1 MSIFPISV
9 SRVPN
14 LLMSQLATGNLA
26 RTNLALA
33 KLNEQLTTGKEINR
47 ASDDAI
53 KAATIAALSESLE
66 RSEQIGR
73 NLAHASGQLD
83 ELDQTLGEAQNLM
96 LDAKSIASSQLN
108 VSASPSERR
117 SQARIIDSIISGIV
131 QLGNRSS
138 LSGALFGGAKP
149 GSDPV
154 TPFLGGYRYSGQG
167 SGLQTDLGLRSPALI
182 TLGESPLAGR
192 SDRHQ
197 GLVELDPGLS
207 PTTRIE
213 DLRGAMGEG
222 VTLGIVGFRVSGGPE
237 QLVDLSEAD
246 TIQDVIDTLQAAIR
260 RYEADN
266 TMTVLGPTG
275 VGFDGGAL
283 RFDVVTGPAT
293 GTPPELSF
301 FDPEAGGAAF
311 DLGLADPVAP
321 ITFTSATDLGME
333 LNPIAT
339 WETPV
344 SSLRAVDLTAPLG
357 PIRLNNNGRTAVV
370 DLSNAQTLGDIRNA
384 IQTAGL
390 GVRVEIEGERLVV
403 VNEVSGG
410 RDRGLSIEEIPGNE
424 LTATRLGLRTFDAG
438 TELSQLNDGRG
449 VSILTGRTDPIT
461 GLPDSSLDVDFEIV
475 LGNGLRV
482 EVDLRPEDTAT
493 VGSVIARINEELATA
508 LTNAGLDPAL
518 VTAGLSDGGN
528 GIAIQQ
534 PVGDPAFSAGITV
547 ETRNNSP
554 AAEQLGLVDGSFD
567 PASGVLL
574 GEDTGEVRVRSVL
587 TTLID
592 LRDALDDDDT
602 FGITIAG
609 ETLDALIDE
618 LAETR
623 ALVGAEAQRIDRE
636 ATLVEDRR
644 LLDETMRSQ
653 LQDLDYIEASSRFTQ
668 LQTQLQAGYQV
679 TATINQRTL
688 LDFLG

>member
-14 LLMSQLATGNLA
+14 LLMSQLSTSSLA

-47 ASDDAI
+47 PSDNAI

-73 NLAHASGQLD
+73 NLAHAAGQLD

-96 LDAKSIASSQLN
+96 LEAKSIASSQLN

-154 TPFLGGYRYSGQG
+154 TAFMGGYRYNGQG
-167 SGLQTDLGLRSPALI
+167 AGLQTDLGLRSPALI

-197 GLVELDPGLS
+197 GLIELDPGLN

-213 DLRGAMGEG
+213 DLRGATGEG
-222 VTLGIVGFRVSGGPE
+222 VTLGVVGFRVSGGPE
-237 QLVDLSEAD
+237 QFVDLSGAD
-246 TIQDVIDTLQAAIR
+246 TIQDVIDSLQAAIR

-321 ITFTSATDLGME
+321 IAFTSATDLGME

-339 WETPV
+339 WETPIG
-344 SSLRAVDLTAPLG
+344 SLRAVDLTAPLG
-357 PIRLNNNGRTAVV
+357 SIRLNNNGRTAVV
-370 DLSNAQTLGDIRNA
+370 DLSGAQTLGDIRNA
-384 IQTAGL
+384 IQTTGL
-390 GVRVEIEGERLVV
+390 GVRVEIDGERLSI

-410 RDRGLSIEEIPGNE
+410 KDRGLSIEEIPGNE
-424 LTATRLGLRTFDAG
+424 LTATRLGLRTLDAG

-449 VSILTGRTDPIT
+449 VSTLTGRTDPIT
-461 GLPDSSLDVDFEIV
+461 GLPDSSLDVDFDIV

-482 EVDLRPEDTAT
+482 EIDLRPEDTANI
-493 VGSVIARINEELATA
+493 GAVIARINDRLAAA
-508 LTNAGLDPAL
+508 LTDAGLDPAL
-518 VTAGLSDGGN
+518 VTAGLSDGAN

-547 ETRNNSP
+547 ETRNNSQ
-554 AAEQLGLVDGSFD
+554 AAPQLGLVDGSFD
-567 PASGVLL
+567 PATGILL
-574 GEDTGEVRVRSVL
+574 GDDPGEVRVRSVL

-592 LRDALDDDDT
+592 LRDALDDDNT
-602 FGITIAG
+602 FGITLAG
-609 ETLDALIDE
+609 ESLDALIDE

-636 ATLVEDRR
+636 ATLLEDRR
-644 LLDETMRSQ
+644 LLDQTMQSQ
-653 LQDLDYIEASSRFTQ
+653 LQDLDFIEASSRFSQ

-688 LDFLG
+688 LDFIG